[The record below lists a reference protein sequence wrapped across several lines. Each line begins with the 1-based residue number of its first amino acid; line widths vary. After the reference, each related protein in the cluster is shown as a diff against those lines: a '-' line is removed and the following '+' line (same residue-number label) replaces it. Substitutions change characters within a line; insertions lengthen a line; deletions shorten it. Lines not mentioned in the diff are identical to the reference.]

1 MKLFSGTCPEAFI
14 LERIEFLAVL
24 FTKIGIK
31 TLSSKSGERAV
42 GKAAKLPIQ
51 KRRLETSFMFG

>member
-31 TLSSKSGERAV
+31 TLSSKSEKKAV
-42 GKAAKLPIQ
+42 GNVAKLHIQ
-51 KRRLETSFMFG
+51 KKEA